1 MSACYVNGFF
11 FLLLTHSYGHRTLLQ
26 RRVKVKV
33 EMEETMARLRT
44 ERNVFVCKI
53 QLKREK
59 KNFLHILT
67 SFLIT
72 PLKHSTNE
80 NNCDEY
86 LKKN

>member
-1 MSACYVNGFF
+1 MSASYVNVFF
-11 FLLLTHSYGHRTLLQ
+11 FLLTHSYGHRTLLP
-26 RRVKVKV
+26 RRVKV
-33 EMEETMARLRT
+33 EMEETRARLRT

-80 NNCDEY
+80 NNCDKY